1 MSSASEV
8 TTLWRYTNLFIIIII
23 IFLTPVLNSRGMKK
37 YAVQYK
43 KYKNQA
49 GMNLTPPLPQ
59 NYREV
64 RWHCTAIIIIT
75 TTIRGKVG
83 GVAQW

>member
-1 MSSASEV
+1 MA
-8 TTLWRYTNLFIIIII
+8 LNKYGYYYYYCCCCCCCC
-23 IFLTPVLNSRGMKK
+23 LTPVLNSKGMKK
-37 YAVQYK
+37 LAVQYK